1 MLEGHERK
9 DECRLTN
16 APGAFFT
23 GKRLQIPL
31 RFRVAGLLAFG
42 KNLSRKLWTG
52 IGPIVKPEV
61 WSAILYIPVS
71 MSMLSVVLVI
81 MKGSEESVSPGKYGS
96 L

>member
-1 MLEGHERK
+1 M
-9 DECRLTN
+9 
-16 APGAFFT
+16 
-23 GKRLQIPL
+23 
-31 RFRVAGLLAFG
+31 AGLLAFKFG

-71 MSMLSVVLVI
+71 MGMFSVVLVI